1 MIKSSQEVFSSVDTD
16 YEWKID
22 ANIEIAA
29 WEKVQDEYPD
39 SPWMPIIKERINY
52 LNTVA
57 SDSIKTLEYYR
68 EAKKI
73 MGDMDTIPEVAGD
86 KK

>member
-1 MIKSSQEVFSSVDTD
+1 MFHTADFD
-16 YEWKID
+16 YEWEID
-22 ANIEIAA
+22 ANLEIAA

-57 SDSIKTLEYYR
+57 SDSIKTLEYNMKV
-68 EAKKI
+68 KKKRY
-73 MGDMDTIPEVAGD
+73 DMDTKPEASGD